1 MAAVFAAVLGS
12 APQPAQA
19 FAVAYL
25 YSLSTLNGFVPF
37 SGANLTY
44 DDLSHELFVYSNGR
58 VRIFN
63 DSGMEIFSMGDTPEV
78 GALVSVAG
86 MENGDLLALSFAEG
100 KPALL
105 RCNFRGELIARFEPS
120 GVPAEHAGFAASVMR
135 YRNGRVYLADLG
147 GMRIM
152 VTGADGR
159 FEKLFDVAA
168 MLDLAEKR
176 DQTGFKGFN
185 IDPAGAMLFTV
196 QPLFRAYVLTLDGKL
211 TGFGQ
216 RGSSPGKFNVVAG
229 IAADERGNYYVTD
242 ILKSVVIVFDKG
254 FRFVKE
260 FGYRGGGPGN
270 LIAPVDVAVGG
281 GKVFVSQHAR
291 RGVSVF
297 QVEDA
302 PPSTG

>member
-1 MAAVFAAVLGS
+1 MAILAATLGW

-37 SGANLTY
+37 SGASLTY
-44 DDLSHELFVYSNGR
+44 DDLSRELLVYSNGR

-78 GALVSVAG
+78 GALVGVAG

-105 RCNFRGELIARFEPS
+105 RCNFRGQLIKRFEPS
-120 GVPAEHAGFAASVMR
+120 GVPAEHGGFVASVMR

-152 VTGADGR
+152 VTDADGR
-159 FEKLFDVAA
+159 FEKLFDVAV
-168 MLDLAEKR
+168 MLEVAGKR
-176 DQTGFKGFN
+176 EHLGLKGFN
-185 IDPAGAMLFTV
+185 VDPAGAMLFTV
-196 QPLFRAYVLTLDGKL
+196 QPLFKAYVLTLDGKL

-229 IAADERGNYYVTD
+229 IAADERSNYYVTD
-242 ILKSVVIVFDKG
+242 ILKSVVIVFDRD

-260 FGYRGGGPGN
+260 FGYRGGGPSN
-270 LIAPVDVAVGG
+270 LVAPVDVAAGG

-297 QVEDA
+297 KVEDG
-302 PPSTG
+302 PSSTG